1 MRLDEVY
8 PELEYEN
15 AGHLSIRQN
24 EVVFSQAMDQ
34 LHCNIAVGLVALDG
48 IRCWFE
54 HHFEPYLSGRAT
66 NQHWRRAE
74 AVRLEMRPEARLPY
88 AHEERIRQIELG
100 IRDMD
105 VREFEAKRRDREEQ
119 LIRELG
125 NDITKGLPRTFN
137 EYLKLGRLKLK
148 DGTVLNQNQARTT
161 VQAIRGLRKY
171 PWLFRQVAG
180 DNPRFDLIENLAW
193 MEALVESDS
202 RERGIE
208 PESLA
213 SKASYAEEFRK
224 MVREKNP
231 RQLKNYAQRTIKELP
246 VTQSSNPGTGTEN
259 RSASGNP
266 LYRAPNGDVFLHGEL
281 LLGATEGISRS
292 DFARVF
298 QTVLGDYGVK
308 GKADQHKAIELLKR
322 PDVTTALRIAIGQ
335 LRQGIIDQ
343 DTKGE

>member
-1 MRLDEVY
+1 
-8 PELEYEN
+8 
-15 AGHLSIRQN
+15 
-24 EVVFSQAMDQ
+24 
-34 LHCNIAVGLVALDG
+34 
-48 IRCWFE
+48 
-54 HHFEPYLSGRAT
+54 
-66 NQHWRRAE
+66 
-74 AVRLEMRPEARLPY
+74 
-88 AHEERIRQIELG
+88 
-100 IRDMD
+100 
-105 VREFEAKRRDREEQ
+105 
-119 LIRELG
+119 
-125 NDITKGLPRTFN
+125 
-137 EYLKLGRLKLK
+137 
-148 DGTVLNQNQARTT
+148 
-161 VQAIRGLRKY
+161 
-171 PWLFRQVAG
+171 
-180 DNPRFDLIENLAW
+180 